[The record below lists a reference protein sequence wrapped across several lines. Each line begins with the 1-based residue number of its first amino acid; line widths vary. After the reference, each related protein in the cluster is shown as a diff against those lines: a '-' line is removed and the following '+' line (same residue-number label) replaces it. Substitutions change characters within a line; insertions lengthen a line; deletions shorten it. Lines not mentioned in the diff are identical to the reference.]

1 MIMASI
7 LGAVL
12 SFVVVTIATYVSAG
26 IFTGSLDLGYS
37 AVTAAITSVVWF
49 GVTYLVSGVLGI
61 GGYAVALGPL
71 LAVIAYFIITDL
83 RYKGTIVRAVAIS
96 IGTWV
101 ITFGILYVAAMFG
114 YSSFEA
120 IGVPPGV

>member
-1 MIMASI
+1 M

-12 SFVVVTIATYVSAG
+12 SFVVVIVATYLSAG
-26 IFTGSLDLGYS
+26 IFTGVSDLGYS
-37 AVTAAITSVVWF
+37 AVTAAITSVVRF
-49 GVTYLVSGVLGI
+49 GVTYLISGVIGV

-71 LAVIAYFIITDL
+71 LAGIAYFIVTNI
-83 RYKGTIVRAVAIS
+83 RYEGTIVRAVAIS
-96 IGTWV
+96 VGTWV